1 VTTGK
6 SDIAPTAWLLLAARL
21 VRSLWQG
28 ALVVDFALYL
38 HALKWSAVTISA
50 VLAAALLLGAVLS
63 MLLGPLSDRLGR
75 RRFLLAYDA
84 IQGIAALVAF
94 ATPATV
100 PLTIAAIAGGFGRGG
115 NGSAGP
121 FAPIEQAWLAQC
133 VPAPER
139 GSVFSLNA
147 ALGFLGMAI
156 GSVLAGIPGW
166 TAASTTPS
174 PEAYMPLFLGAA
186 ALSAVSFLLIFLGKD
201 AEQQREDTVAPEN
214 SARLV
219 AHDLR
224 EDEAERERENHLLRR
239 LVLANALNGAGIGL
253 TGPLLSYWFALRFHH
268 GPGTIG
274 PMLSVA
280 FLLAAA
286 ASLMAR
292 LPARRLG
299 LVKTIVAMRTIGLLL
314 LIALPFAT
322 TFWLASA
329 LYIGRAVLNRGTSGP
344 RSAVNVGIVRPR
356 RRGFSSAAANAA
368 LQLPR
373 SIGPVAAGLFY
384 DAGFF
389 REPFLIAALF
399 QAGYIWIYN
408 RAFRNITLR

>member
-1 VTTGK
+1 MTK

-38 HALKWSAVTISA
+38 HALQWSAVAISA
-50 VLAAALLLGAVLS
+50 VLAAALLLGAALS

-84 IQGIAALVAF
+84 IQGVAALAAF
-94 ATPATV
+94 TTTATV
-100 PLTIAAIAGGFGRGG
+100 PLAVAAIAGGFGRGG

-147 ALGFLGMAI
+147 ALGFFGMAI
-156 GSVLAGIPGW
+156 GSVLAGIPAW
-166 TAASTTPS
+166 TAGSTTP
-174 PEAYMPLFLGAA
+174 PPDAYMPLFLGAA
-186 ALSAVSFLLIFLGKD
+186 VLSAVSFLLIFLGKD
-201 AEQQREDTVAPEN
+201 IEQPRQNAAFPES
-214 SARLV
+214 SAQPAV
-219 AHDLR
+219 DETR
-224 EDEAERERENHLLRR
+224 EDEAERRRENRLLLR

-274 PMLSVA
+274 PMLAVG

-286 ASLMAR
+286 ASLATGFS
-292 LPARRLG
+292 ARRMG
-299 LVKTIVAMRTIGLLL
+299 LVRTIVAMRTIGLLL
-314 LIALPFAT
+314 LLALPFAT
-322 TFWLASA
+322 TFWLASV
-329 LYIGRAVLNRGTSGP
+329 LYIGRSVLNRGTSGP
-344 RSAVNVGIVRPR
+344 RSAVNVGIVRPA
-356 RRGFSSAAANAA
+356 RRGFSSATANAA
-368 LQLPR
+368 LQIPR
-373 SIGPVAAGLFY
+373 SIGPIAAGLFY

-399 QAGYIWIYN
+399 QAGYIWLYN
-408 RAFRNITLR
+408 RSFRDVALR

>member
-1 VTTGK
+1 MKIGK
-6 SDIAPTAWLLLAARL
+6 SDIAPTAWLLLAARFA
-21 VRSLWQG
+21 RSLWQG

-38 HALKWSAVTISA
+38 HALKWSAVSISA

-84 IQGIAALVAF
+84 IQGVAALIAF
-94 ATPATV
+94 ATPATA
-100 PLTIAAIAGGFGRGG
+100 PLTVAAVAGGFGRGG

-133 VPAPER
+133 VPASER

-147 ALGFLGMAI
+147 ALGFFGMAI

-166 TAASTTPS
+166 TAASTTPP
-174 PEAYMPLFLGAA
+174 PEAYTPLFLGAA
-186 ALSAVSFLLIFLGKD
+186 LLSAASFLLLVFGKD
-201 AEQQREDTVAPEN
+201 VEQSRGAHAAQLVYTARED
-214 SARLV
+214 
-219 AHDLR
+219 D
-224 EDEAERERENHLLRR
+224 AERRRENHLLLR

-274 PMLSVA
+274 PMLAVA

-286 ASLMAR
+286 ASLATL

-299 LVKTIVAMRTIGLLL
+299 LVRTIVAMRAIGLLL

-329 LYIGRAVLNRGTSGP
+329 LYIGRSVLNRGTSGP
-344 RSAVNVGIVRPR
+344 RSAVNVGIVRAA
-356 RRGFSSAAANAA
+356 RRGFSSAAANTA
-368 LQLPR
+368 LQIPR
-373 SIGPVAAGLFY
+373 AIGPVVAGLFY
-384 DAGFF
+384 EAGFF

-408 RAFRNITLR
+408 RSFRDIAFH

>member
-1 VTTGK
+1 VK
-6 SDIAPTAWLLLAARL
+6 ANIAPTAWLLLAARF

-38 HALKWSAVTISA
+38 DALKWSAVGISA
-50 VLAAALLLGAVLS
+50 VLAAALILGAALS
-63 MLLGPLSDRLGR
+63 MLLGPLSDRRGR

-84 IQGIAALVAF
+84 IQGVAALAAF
-94 ATPATV
+94 TTSATA
-100 PLTIAAIAGGFGRGG
+100 PLAIAAIAGGFGRGG

-133 VPAPER
+133 VPASER

-147 ALGFLGMAI
+147 ALGFFGMAI
-156 GSVLAGIPGW
+156 GSVLAGFPGW
-166 TAASTTPS
+166 VTVSTTP
-174 PEAYMPLFLGAA
+174 PAEAYTPLFLAA
-186 ALSAVSFLLIFLGKD
+186 ALLSIVSLLLIFLGRD
-201 AEQQREDTVAPEN
+201 TEQLHENAVSPESGAQPAIRDTEG
-214 SARLV
+214 
-219 AHDLR
+219 
-224 EDEAERERENHLLRR
+224 DEAERENRLLLR
-239 LVLANALNGAGIGL
+239 LVVANALNGAGIGL

-274 PMLSVA
+274 PLLALA

-286 ASLMAR
+286 TSLAAR
-292 LPARRLG
+292 GPARRLG
-299 LVKTIVAMRTIGLLL
+299 LVRTIVAMRALGLLL
-314 LIALPFAT
+314 LIALPFAK

-329 LYIGRAVLNRGTSGP
+329 LYIGRSVLNRGTSGP
-344 RSAVNVGIVRPR
+344 RSAVNVSIVRAA
-356 RRGFSSAAANAA
+356 RRGFSSAAANTA
-368 LQLPR
+368 LQIPR
-373 SIGPVAAGLFY
+373 AFGPVVAGLFY

-408 RAFRNITLR
+408 HSFRDIALR

>member
-1 VTTGK
+1 
-6 SDIAPTAWLLLAARL
+6 LAARF

-38 HALKWSAVTISA
+38 HALQWSAVAISV
-50 VLAAALLLGAVLS
+50 VLAAALLLGAALS
-63 MLLGPLSDRLGR
+63 MLLGPLSDHFGR

-84 IQGIAALVAF
+84 IQTVATLVAF

-100 PLTIAAIAGGFGRGG
+100 PLAIAAVAGGFGRGG

-133 VPAPER
+133 VPATER
-139 GSVFSLNA
+139 GSVFGLNA
-147 ALGFLGMAI
+147 ALGFFGMAI

-166 TAASTTPS
+166 MTASTSPP
-174 PEAYMPLFLGAA
+174 PEAYTPLFLAA
-186 ALSAVSFLLIFLGKD
+186 AVLSAVSFLLLFFGGD
-201 AEQQREDTVAPEN
+201 MERPQQRDAMPAASDV
-214 SARLV
+214 
-219 AHDLR
+219 D
-224 EDEAERERENHLLRR
+224 EDEAVRKRENRLLWR
-239 LVLANALNGAGIGL
+239 LVLANVLNGAGIGL

-274 PMLSVA
+274 PMLAVG

-286 ASLMAR
+286 ASLATR
-292 LPARRLG
+292 FPARRMG
-299 LVKTIVAMRTIGLLL
+299 FVRTIVVMRTIGLLL
-314 LIALPFAT
+314 LIALPFAK
-322 TFWLASA
+322 TFWLASV

-344 RSAVNVGIVRPR
+344 RSAVNVGIVRPQ

-368 LQLPR
+368 LQIPR

-408 RAFRNITLR
+408 RSFRDISLR

>member
-1 VTTGK
+1 MTTGK

-38 HALKWSAVTISA
+38 HALKWPAVAISV
-50 VLAAALLLGAVLS
+50 VLAAALLLGAALS

-84 IQGIAALVAF
+84 IQTVATLVAF

-100 PLTIAAIAGGFGRGG
+100 PLAVAAIVGGFGRGG

-139 GSVFSLNA
+139 GSVFGLNA
-147 ALGFLGMAI
+147 ALGFFGMAI
-156 GSVLAGIPGW
+156 GSLLAGIPGW
-166 TAASTTPS
+166 TAGSTTP
-174 PEAYMPLFLGAA
+174 PPQAYTPLFLGAA
-186 ALSAVSFLLIFLGKD
+186 VLSALSFLLLFFGRDSEQPRGTIVPPENKAQPVVEDRED
-201 AEQQREDTVAPEN
+201 AVRQREN
-214 SARLV
+214 RL
-219 AHDLR
+219 LW
-224 EDEAERERENHLLRR
+224 R
-239 LVLANALNGAGIGL
+239 LVLANMLNGAGIGL

-274 PMLSVA
+274 PVLA
-280 FLLAAA
+280 AGFLLAAA
-286 ASLMAR
+286 ASLATR
-292 LPARRLG
+292 LSTRRVG
-299 LVKTIVAMRTIGLLL
+299 LVRTIVAMRTLGLLL
-314 LIALPFAT
+314 LIALPFAK

-329 LYIGRAVLNRGTSGP
+329 LYIGRSVLNRGTAGP
-344 RSAVNVGIVRPR
+344 RSAVNVGIVRPE

-368 LQLPR
+368 LQIPR

-399 QAGYIWIYN
+399 QAGYIWLYN
-408 RAFRNITLR
+408 RSFRDIALR